1 MISGFMHN
9 VRATRIPLALGLAV
23 LLAMPSGVQA
33 QAQGPLPFPSKP
45 VTIITTFSAG
55 SGPDT
60 MMRAVGERLSARW
73 NTPVLIDNRPGGAGF
88 IAVNAART
96 ATPDGHTL
104 LMHEGDAISALP
116 NLFKS
121 RNFRVF
127 DAFEPVGVLYST
139 PFFVVVASN
148 SPWKN
153 VGDLL
158 AAAKAK
164 PGSVSYGTWGVGSTA
179 HLQSALLE
187 SKAGVQMMHVPYKE
201 MGQLYTGVSTGE
213 TDWALGAMASTQFAY
228 QAGRVKYLAVT
239 SARRLPDMPEVPTL
253 AEAGGS
259 ANVEASGFVA
269 LLAPKGTPE
278 AICDRIHKDL
288 LAAIASAEVQARF
301 KTFNF
306 EAVPWT
312 PAQTRQAIEKRIATY
327 EQVIQRHNIKLD

>member
-1 MISGFMHN
+1 MISGFMRN
-9 VRATRIPLALGLAV
+9 VLTGRGLLALLFALA
-23 LLAMPSGVQA
+23 PGIQA
-33 QAQGPLPFPSKP
+33 QAQGQPAFPSKP

-60 MMRAVGERLSARW
+60 MMRAVGEKLSARW
-73 NTPVLIDNRPGGAGF
+73 KTPVLIDNRPGGAGF
-88 IAVNAART
+88 IAINAAQ
-96 ATPDGHTL
+96 AAAPDGHTL

-127 DAFEPVGVLYST
+127 DAFDPVGVLYST
-139 PFFVVVASN
+139 PFFVVVSST

-158 AAAKAK
+158 AAARAK
-164 PGSVSYGTWGVGSTA
+164 PGGVSYGTWGVGSTA
-179 HLQSALLE
+179 HLQTALFE
-187 SKAGVQMMHVPYKE
+187 GKAGVQMMHVPYKE

-239 SARRLPDMPEVPTL
+239 SARRLPDMPDTPTL
-253 AEAGGS
+253 AEAGGP

-278 AICDRIHKDL
+278 ALCDRINKDL
-288 LAAIASAEVQARF
+288 LAAVASPEVQARF
-301 KTFNF
+301 KTFSF

-312 PAQTRQAIEKRIATY
+312 PAQTRRTIETRIATY
-327 EQVIQRHNIKLD
+327 EQVIQRNNIKLD

>member
-1 MISGFMHN
+1 MIPNFMRTILAPRCVPALLFAAVSGACVPAHGQP
-9 VRATRIPLALGLAV
+9 V
-23 LLAMPSGVQA
+23 
-33 QAQGPLPFPSKP
+33 FPSKP

-60 MMRAVGERLSARW
+60 MMRAVGEKLSAQW
-73 NTPVLIDNRPGGAGF
+73 KVPVLIDNRPGGAGF
-88 IAVNAART
+88 IAINAVRA

-127 DAFEPVGVLYST
+127 DAFEPIGGLYRT
-139 PFFVVVASN
+139 PFFVVVS
-148 SPWKN
+148 SSSRWKN

-164 PGSVSYGTWGVGSTA
+164 PGAVTYGTWGVGSTA
-179 HLQSALLE
+179 HLQSALFE
-187 SKAGVQMMHVPYKE
+187 SKADVKMLHVPYKE

-239 SARRLPDMPEVPTL
+239 SPRRLPDMPDVPTL
-253 AEAGGS
+253 AEAGGP

-269 LLAPKGTPE
+269 LLAPKGTPD
-278 AICDRIHKDL
+278 AVCDKANKDM
-288 LAAIASAEVQARF
+288 LAAVASPEVQARF
-301 KTFNF
+301 KAFNF
-306 EAVPWT
+306 ETVAWS
-312 PAQTRQAIEKRIATY
+312 PAETRRAIETRTATY
-327 EQVIQRHNIKLD
+327 EQVITRNNIKLD

>member
-1 MISGFMHN
+1 MRN
-9 VRATRIPLALGLAV
+9 VIAARGMLALLV
-23 LLAMPSGVQA
+23 AMVPGMQA
-33 QAQGPLPFPSKP
+33 LAQGQSAFPSKP

-60 MMRAVGERLSARW
+60 MMRAVGEKLSAQW
-73 NTPVLIDNRPGGAGF
+73 KTPVLIDNRPGGAGF
-88 IAVNAART
+88 IAINAART
-96 ATPDGHTL
+96 AAPDGHTL

-121 RNFRVF
+121 RQFRVF
-127 DAFEPVGVLYST
+127 DAFEPVGVLYNT
-139 PFFVVVASN
+139 PFFVVVS
-148 SPWKN
+148 SSSTWKN

-164 PGSVSYGTWGVGSTA
+164 PGAVTYGTWGVGSTA
-179 HLQSALLE
+179 HLQSALFE
-187 SKAGVQMMHVPYKE
+187 NKAGVRMLHVPYKE

-239 SARRLPDMPEVPTL
+239 SARRLPDMPDVPTL
-253 AEAGGS
+253 AEAGGP

-278 AICDRIHKDL
+278 ATCDRINNDL
-288 LAAIASAEVQARF
+288 LAAIASPEVQARF
-301 KTFNF
+301 KTFSF
-306 EAVPWT
+306 QAAPWT
-312 PAQTRQAIEKRIATY
+312 PAQTHRAIETRIATY
-327 EQVIQRHNIKLD
+327 EQVIQRNNIKLD

>member
-1 MISGFMHN
+1 
-9 VRATRIPLALGLAV
+9 
-23 LLAMPSGVQA
+23 
-33 QAQGPLPFPSKP
+33 
-45 VTIITTFSAG
+45 
-55 SGPDT
+55 
-60 MMRAVGERLSARW
+60 
-73 NTPVLIDNRPGGAGF
+73 
-88 IAVNAART
+88 
-96 ATPDGHTL
+96 
-104 LMHEGDAISALP
+104 
-116 NLFKS
+116 
-121 RNFRVF
+121 
-127 DAFEPVGVLYST
+127 
-139 PFFVVVASN
+139 
-148 SPWKN
+148 
-153 VGDLL
+153 L

-179 HLQSALLE
+179 HLQAALLE

-228 QAGRVKYLAVT
+228 QAGRVRYLAVT
-239 SARRLPDMPEVPTL
+239 SVRRLPDMPQVPTL
-253 AEAGGS
+253 AEAGGP

-278 AICDRIHKDL
+278 AICERIQKDL